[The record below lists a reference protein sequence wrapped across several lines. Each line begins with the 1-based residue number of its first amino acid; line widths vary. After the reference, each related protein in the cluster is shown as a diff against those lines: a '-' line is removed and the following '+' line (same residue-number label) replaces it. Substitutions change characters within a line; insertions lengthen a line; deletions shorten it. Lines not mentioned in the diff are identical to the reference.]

1 MMFNGAPVVTIE
13 RFVCSKILKSRDCT
27 SLVSDYIQNDKDTF
41 ESYRSYTFYKHG
53 T

>member
-1 MMFNGAPVVTIE
+1 MFNENPVVNIE

-27 SLVSDYIQNDKDTF
+27 YLITDYIKNNKDTF
-41 ESYRSYTFYKHG
+41 ESYRGYTFYKHG